1 MTKIERRVTM
11 HVIAPGDYFV
21 AGELSYDPAD
31 PLAVT
36 IALYPGGYGDTYD
49 QQVIRWTFARDLLVT
64 GATAGRA
71 GHGDVRVQPS
81 PCGHMVMLAITGFDE
96 DALQATMIL
105 AVPRPVAL
113 RFVRRTFVEVPRGSE
128 TPLVTAGVDEL
139 LERLLEETP

>member
-11 HVIAPGDYFV
+11 RVIAPGDYFV

-36 IALYPGGYGDTYD
+36 LALYPGGYDDTYPD
-49 QQVIRWTFARDLLVT
+49 EVARWTFARDLLVAGT
-64 GATAGRA
+64 TAHA

-81 PCGHMVMLAITGFDE
+81 PCGHMVMFAITGFDE
-96 DALQATMIL
+96 DALQATL
-105 AVPRPVAL
+105 VLVVPRPVAL
-113 RFVRRTFVEVPRGSE
+113 RFVRRTLIEVPRGSE

-139 LERLLEETP
+139 LGRLLEETP